1 MSKED
6 AYNTASRGVL
16 SGKKIR
22 GLSGRQKG
30 SRREAVQTS
39 MAAVFD
45 RRGKEFIWDHNCR
58 MMKEIS
64 SYRKGKAGMDAG
76 GEEMDETDPLV
87 KDTGGQEVQ
96 RKVLPPGL

>member
-1 MSKED
+1 
-6 AYNTASRGVL
+6 
-16 SGKKIR
+16 
-22 GLSGRQKG
+22 
-30 SRREAVQTS
+30 
-39 MAAVFD
+39 
-45 RRGKEFIWDHNCR
+45 

>member
-1 MSKED
+1 
-6 AYNTASRGVL
+6 
-16 SGKKIR
+16 
-22 GLSGRQKG
+22 
-30 SRREAVQTS
+30 
-39 MAAVFD
+39 
-45 RRGKEFIWDHNCR
+45 

-96 RKVLPPGL
+96 RKVLFPGL

>member
-1 MSKED
+1 M
-6 AYNTASRGVL
+6 L

-96 RKVLPPGL
+96 RKVLFPGL

>member
-1 MSKED
+1 M
-6 AYNTASRGVL
+6 L

-22 GLSGRQKG
+22 GLAGRQKG

-39 MAAVFD
+39 MVAVFD
-45 RRGKEFIWDHNCR
+45 RRGKEFSWDHNCR

-96 RKVLPPGL
+96 RKVLFPGL

>member
-1 MSKED
+1 M
-6 AYNTASRGVL
+6 L

-87 KDTGGQEVQ
+87 RDTGGQEVQ
-96 RKVLPPGL
+96 RKVLFPGL

>member
-1 MSKED
+1 
-6 AYNTASRGVL
+6 
-16 SGKKIR
+16 
-22 GLSGRQKG
+22 
-30 SRREAVQTS
+30 

-76 GEEMDETDPLV
+76 EEEMDETDPLV

-96 RKVLPPGL
+96 RKVLFPGL

>member
-45 RRGKEFIWDHNCR
+45 RNCR

>member
-1 MSKED
+1 
-6 AYNTASRGVL
+6 
-16 SGKKIR
+16 
-22 GLSGRQKG
+22 
-30 SRREAVQTS
+30 
-39 MAAVFD
+39 
-45 RRGKEFIWDHNCR
+45 

-96 RKVLPPGL
+96 RKVLRFPGYRGKGVSERHLFFCHRQKLNKFRC